1 MTNNKD
7 NYVLKGGVS
16 KNRID
21 TESIL
26 NNLSEGS
33 EIALDLVEGLG
44 KSNNIEL
51 LANGYE
57 EEINNLK
64 QKEIYKK
71 LEKEKKELEI
81 ERIKQEE
88 KLLKQQQRE
97 IKKIYNALDNRRTDI
112 TKIDTG
118 NRRKSKT
125 EFREED
131 NKTEPIIKKRNN
143 TEDEKI
149 NRRAEILYGNAEY
162 NQYWKDVNN
171 KTKKQDIGEITNQ
184 PEIKPLPDISNP
196 EKMFFKNGTL
206 ADMPVAKQYDL
217 TKYNQKNNK
226 EILSSEQV
234 EEIIKNFSDYEA
246 FYEYVID
253 NIDNQSLRLTLS
265 IWPGYEAAEFLY
277 MSKSDSYLNTSY
289 ANKHLVYN
297 NYHDVSSEL
306 QPIIKEKIIK
316 SLGKDKL
323 EITKGIYV
331 AADSSSSKKIAKK
344 LLENKKFIEI
354 YSKNK
359 TKIKNGLHVDSS
371 EMIFKDSNFKN
382 ALQKVD
388 IKDMHINKR
397 GDIDLLV
404 IDIYDFNKK
413 SSNPLVKVAAK
424 KQEQGEIIPYFIIF
438 HVIIPKL
445 QIQKMG
451 KQWIKIN

>member
-1 MTNNKD
+1 MTNKD

-118 NRRKSKT
+118 DRRSKT

-184 PEIKPLPDISNP
+184 PEIKPLPNISNP

-206 ADMPVAKQYDL
+206 ADMKPKALYNLIEINDEDKIQNRADILYPTVKNQNFGKILLANIDYQNNSKNIENNLSKFIRPVDGRITSDFGYRKAPTAGASTGHSGIDIGVPIGTPVKAVSDGKVIAARNGMRGYGTGVFIDHGVING
-217 TKYNQKNNK
+217 KHVISEYGH
-226 EILSSEQV
+226 LSSYNVKIGDTVKKGQV
-234 EEIIKNFSDYEA
+234 FA
-246 FYEYVID
+246 
-253 NIDNQSLRLTLS
+253 
-265 IWPGYEAAEFLY
+265 
-277 MSKSDSYLNTSY
+277 KSGNTGISTGP
-289 ANKHLVYN
+289 HL
-297 NYHDVSSEL
+297 HITIRE
-306 QPIIKEKIIK
+306 
-316 SLGKDKL
+316 DK
-323 EITKGIYV
+323 KPV
-331 AADSSSSKKIAKK
+331 DPKK
-344 LLENKKFIEI
+344 
-354 YSKNK
+354 
-359 TKIKNGLHVDSS
+359 
-371 EMIFKDSNFKN
+371 
-382 ALQKVD
+382 
-388 IKDMHINKR
+388 
-397 GDIDLLV
+397 
-404 IDIYDFNKK
+404 
-413 SSNPLVKVAAK
+413 
-424 KQEQGEIIPYFIIF
+424 YFE
-438 HVIIPKL
+438 
-445 QIQKMG
+445 
-451 KQWIKIN
+451 

>member
-118 NRRKSKT
+118 DRRSKT

-143 TEDEKI
+143 IDSEDEKI

-217 TKYNQKNNK
+217 TKYNQNQQQSSVEKTLKHLPDYIKHDFKNV
-226 EILSSEQV
+226 IAV
-234 EEIIKNFSDYEA
+234 DYIHNPA
-246 FYEYVID
+246 VRRVGVK
-253 NIDNQSLRLTLS
+253 QTGR
-265 IWPGYEAAEFLY
+265 EAAENLY
-277 MSKSDSYLNTSY
+277 MSKAEYYLNTPY
-289 ANKHLVYN
+289 ARQFLIFN
-297 NYHDVSSEL
+297 NYKEVAEEL
-306 QPIIKEKIIK
+306 QPYLKNKIIQQ
-316 SLGKDKL
+316 LGEDKL
-323 EITKGIYV
+323 ETTKGIYID
-331 AADSSSSKKIAKK
+331 AESESSKRLAEVLANNTDFKNI
-344 LLENKKFIEI
+344 LIENRHRLKYNIPFDASIRF
-354 YSKNK
+354 
-359 TKIKNGLHVDSS
+359 V
-371 EMIFKDSNFKN
+371 DSNFAYALGNADLKDIHKN
-382 ALQKVD
+382 K
-388 IKDMHINKR
+388 N
-397 GDIDLLV
+397 GDIELIVADT
-404 IDIYDFNKK
+404 YDFNPG
-413 SSNPLVKVAAK
+413 SDSDLV
-424 KQEQGEIIPYFIIF
+424 QTGRERQLSGEIIPYFIIY
-438 HVIIPKL
+438 HVIISKNS
-445 QIQKMG
+445 
-451 KQWIKIN
+451 KIISKKK

>member
-1 MTNNKD
+1 
-7 NYVLKGGVS
+7 
-16 KNRID
+16 
-21 TESIL
+21 
-26 NNLSEGS
+26 
-33 EIALDLVEGLG
+33 
-44 KSNNIEL
+44 
-51 LANGYE
+51 
-57 EEINNLK
+57 
-64 QKEIYKK
+64 
-71 LEKEKKELEI
+71 
-81 ERIKQEE
+81 
-88 KLLKQQQRE
+88 
-97 IKKIYNALDNRRTDI
+97 
-112 TKIDTG
+112 
-118 NRRKSKT
+118 
-125 EFREED
+125 
-131 NKTEPIIKKRNN
+131 
-143 TEDEKI
+143 
-149 NRRAEILYGNAEY
+149 
-162 NQYWKDVNN
+162 
-171 KTKKQDIGEITNQ
+171 
-184 PEIKPLPDISNP
+184 
-196 EKMFFKNGTL
+196 
-206 ADMPVAKQYDL
+206 
-217 TKYNQKNNK
+217 
-226 EILSSEQV
+226 
-234 EEIIKNFSDYEA
+234 
-246 FYEYVID
+246 
-253 NIDNQSLRLTLS
+253 
-265 IWPGYEAAEFLY
+265 

>member
-7 NYVLKGGVS
+7 NYILKGGVS

-162 NQYWKDVNN
+162 NQYWKDVSN

-217 TKYNQKNNK
+217 TKYNQNQKQSSVEKTLKHLPDYMKHDLKNV
-226 EILSSEQV
+226 IAVDYIHDEQV
-234 EEIIKNFSDYEA
+234 KEYAIKKTG
-246 FYEYVID
+246 I
-253 NIDNQSLRLTLS
+253 
-265 IWPGYEAAEFLY
+265 EAAENLH
-277 MSKSDSYLNTSY
+277 MSKAEYYLNTPY
-289 ANKHLVYN
+289 ARQFLIFN
-297 NYHDVSSEL
+297 NYKEVAEEL
-306 QPIIKEKIIK
+306 QPYLKNKIIQQ
-316 SLGKDKL
+316 LGEDKL
-323 EITKGIYV
+323 ETTKGIYID
-331 AADSSSSKKIAKK
+331 AESESSKRLAKA
-344 LLENKKFIEI
+344 LVNHKKFAEI
-354 YSKNK
+354 VIANRKRL
-359 TKIKNGLHVDSS
+359 KNGLSVDTS
-371 EMIFKDSNFKN
+371 EMVFKDSNFYY
-382 ALQKVD
+382 ALKKVD
-388 IKDMHINKR
+388 IKDMHINR
-397 GDIDLLV
+397 NRDLDLLI
-404 IDIYDFNKK
+404 IDIYDF
-413 SSNPLVKVAAK
+413 SNNDANDLVKLARQR
-424 KQEQGEIIPYFIIF
+424 QEQGEIIPYFIIY
-438 HVIIPKL
+438 HVII
-445 QIQKMG
+445 QKN
-451 KQWIKIN
+451 IKISL